1 MPVGREDK
9 EPQGAGPP
17 RRQRADEERESIW
30 SVPRRL
36 LRWYVGIFLVEYLI
50 FLGLTLWDEA
60 VSKAGEGVVATILAA
75 HRGMSDN
82 LLHIAGSAYVIVEVS
97 MLADWLREIT
107 ERKEREK
114 AARQAAADPAAA
126 PVAAAPAA
134 PPPDPVAAAARA
146 AAKEAVQAA
155 RAEIAE
161 QVRSELRAER
171 ERERAEAEAA
181 RARAETRAWYEQ
193 VKDQLPP
200 GTPPPPGIDA

>member
-9 EPQGAGPP
+9 EPQGVGPP

-60 VSKAGEGVVATILAA
+60 VSKAGAGVVATILAA

-114 AARQAAADPAAA
+114 AARKAAADPAAA
-126 PVAAAPAA
+126 AAAKAA
-134 PPPDPVAAAARA
+134 PPVAAAAPERSRA
-146 AAKEAVQAA
+146 ETERA
-155 RAEIAE
+155 RAEAE
-161 QVRSELRAER
+161 KGRAEA
-171 ERERAEAEAA
+171 ERARAEAERGRAEAEAA
-181 RARAETRAWYEQ
+181 KARAETRAWYEQ

>member
-60 VSKAGEGVVATILAA
+60 VSKAGDGVVATILAA

-126 PVAAAPAA
+126 AAAKAAEPVASAS
-134 PPPDPVAAAARA
+134 DPVAAVAAL
-146 AAKEAVQAA
+146 AAKEAVKEA

-161 QVRSELRAER
+161 QVRAEVRAER
-171 ERERAEAEAA
+171 V
-181 RARAETRAWYEQ
+181 RAETRAWYEQ